1 MSEYMDYFFYYVQ
14 SVFTHPV
21 IKLIFSAVIVAL
33 SFLFWEVNILVIST
47 AVIYIIDFGLGIYTA
62 FKNNSFNLA
71 RFWGW
76 MAKLIFYAILII
88 LFHQADN
95 IIQEMIWHHIELE
108 IISARS
114 RALAYIWSH
123 ELLSALNKL
132 RNLWIPIPQKL
143 YDMIKTN
150 KDKLDL

>member
-1 MSEYMDYFFYYVQ
+1 MEYFFYYVQ

-21 IKLIFSAVIVAL
+21 VKILSSAILVAL
-33 SFLFWEVNILVIST
+33 SFLFWDVNVLVIST
-47 AVIYIIDFGLGIYTA
+47 AVIYMIDFGLWIYTA
-62 FKNNSFNLA
+62 VKNDNFNPA
-71 RFWGW
+71 RFWWW

-88 LFHQADN
+88 LFHQADHV
-95 IIQEMIWHHIELE
+95 IEKMAWHNIELE

-114 RALAYIWSH
+114 WALAYIASH

-132 RNLWIPIPQKL
+132 RNLWVPIPQKL